1 MFNNLNR
8 ELGKNL
14 RKVPVRS
21 AGDKVRH
28 YLTIKGKYN
37 ANEPLE
43 ELGELEIQ
51 HVAKASENM
60 KYNAKFSV
68 IKGKCS
74 WWKMSKTCVGL
85 CYVLLEH
92 K

>member
-1 MFNNLNR
+1 MFNNLSW

-21 AGDKVRH
+21 TGDKVRH
-28 YLTIKGKYN
+28 YLTVKSKYN
-37 ANEPLE
+37 ANGQLE
-43 ELGELEIQ
+43 ELGELDIQ

-68 IKGKCS
+68 IKGKCPS
-74 WWKMSKTCVGL
+74 WKISKTCVGL
-85 CYVLLEH
+85 GYVLLEH